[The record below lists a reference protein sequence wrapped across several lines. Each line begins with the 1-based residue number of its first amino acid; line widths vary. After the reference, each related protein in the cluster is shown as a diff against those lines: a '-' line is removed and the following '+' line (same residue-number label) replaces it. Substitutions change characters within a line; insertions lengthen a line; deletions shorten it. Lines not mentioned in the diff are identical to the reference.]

1 MGASTSRST
10 RTRART
16 GARTR
21 SRPAAVCALALTLA
35 AAATACAE
43 PESHPAPAPRTSAN
57 TSTAPATSPVRL
69 CFDLISYWAEQD
81 LLGSRWAGLDWEQ
94 KGMSNQQ
101 YEIYDDIVH
110 AARAER
116 GRRGTAAA
124 KELIRRESLRR
135 CTDERGATHS
145 SENWRPPS

>member
-10 RTRART
+10 RTRA
-16 GARTR
+16 
-21 SRPAAVCALALTLA
+21 RPAAVCALALTLA
-35 AAATACAE
+35 AAAGACAG
-43 PESHPAPAPRTSAN
+43 PESHPAPAPHTSAN
-57 TSTAPATSPVRL
+57 TSTTQATSPVQL

-81 LLGSRWAGLDWEQ
+81 LLGSKWAGLDWEQ

-101 YEIYDDIVH
+101 FEIYDDIVH

-116 GRRGTAAA
+116 RRRGTAAA
-124 KELIRRESLRR
+124 KELIRQESLRR
-135 CTDERGATHS
+135 CTEERGATHS

>member
-1 MGASTSRST
+1 MGVSTSRST
-10 RTRART
+10 RTRI
-16 GARTR
+16 
-21 SRPAAVCALALTLA
+21 RPAAACALALTLA
-35 AAATACAE
+35 AAAAAGACAG
-43 PESHPAPAPRTSAN
+43 PESRPAPTPHTSAN
-57 TSTAPATSPVRL
+57 TPTTPATSPVQL